1 MTRGLGEKQKNG
13 RMLISYRII
22 YALYVK
28 PYTYQQLW
36 KVTKI
41 HRNTLRQRLDQLVND
56 RIILKHR
63 YNFPNDREK
72 YYTRRDFYLLNW
84 ANKQSKE
91 MVDYVFGN
99 KQMHFIMDPS
109 ISKTRIL
116 SSYEINSVHVKSSR
130 KKYSMIRRMTT
141 TIRRPLHDPNYY
153 GVTGEPVKKSYASE
167 RDIFER
173 IRSISDIA
181 KPNSSRV
188 ETDRR
193 DKLKLVEKRD
203 SILES
208 IVARHILSSAQTSQ
222 VKNYRY
228 TSKFLFLDVLDYSF
242 LDLLIYFTTIKL
254 YDYSRPYVKFWEI
267 IEGSRTFT
275 E

>member
-1 MTRGLGEKQKNG
+1 
-13 RMLISYRII
+13 
-22 YALYVK
+22 
-28 PYTYQQLW
+28 
-36 KVTKI
+36 
-41 HRNTLRQRLDQLVND
+41 
-56 RIILKHR
+56 
-63 YNFPNDREK
+63 
-72 YYTRRDFYLLNW
+72 
-84 ANKQSKE
+84 
-91 MVDYVFGN
+91 
-99 KQMHFIMDPS
+99 
-109 ISKTRIL
+109 
-116 SSYEINSVHVKSSR
+116 
-130 KKYSMIRRMTT
+130 MTT